1 MFFSP
6 NTWKLYLKS
15 SVGFGSEFNVVVY
28 NLSQTPESLK
38 IDITRIAFQIY
49 STPRKHS
56 MMMSLNLLTVITTS
70 ALLSSSITVVSQD
83 ESEQL
88 PSEITDPNF
97 VKKYGHLVSLHQP
110 VLIEPPEATCTQGN
124 ITLDRSYLSSYYN
137 GTDITYQCAAN
148 CSRIHTIA
156 NDIIFSDIHCKSI
169 WHFDISSKSY
179 P

>member
-1 MFFSP
+1 M
-6 NTWKLYLKS
+6 YD
-15 SVGFGSEFNVVVY
+15 
-28 NLSQTPESLK
+28 LSQTPYSLK
-38 IDITRIAFQIY
+38 VDIINIAFQIY

-56 MMMSLNLLTVITTS
+56 MMIPLSLLTVITTS
-70 ALLSSSITVVSQD
+70 ALLSSSITVGSQD

-137 GTDITYQCAAN
+137 GTDVTYQCAAN
-148 CSRIHTIA
+148 CSRTHPIPRDTRVA
-156 NDIIFSDIHCKSI
+156 YLYCKSI
-169 WHFDISSKSY
+169 HLTFPYIKY
-179 P
+179 I